1 MKQMSSLP
9 WLMKA
14 TTYTK
19 GVFSKK
25 KKKWVWH
32 VVMNDTQDC
41 AV

>member
-25 KKKWVWH
+25 KKKNWVW
-32 VVMNDTQDC
+32 
-41 AV
+41 